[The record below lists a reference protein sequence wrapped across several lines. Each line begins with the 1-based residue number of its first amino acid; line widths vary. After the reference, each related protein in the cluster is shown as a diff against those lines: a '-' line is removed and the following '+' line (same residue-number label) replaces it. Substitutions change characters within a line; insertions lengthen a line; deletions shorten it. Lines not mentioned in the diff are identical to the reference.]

1 MDNIEVKIKKKMNR
15 KTKEQNAV
23 DIFNVNTE
31 ADNKEKQAQR
41 HEEEDNDDYV
51 IGGNIVNTD
60 VANANNQANL
70 DVQKNIW
77 EENKGE
83 AVVYNEAVVVVEEP
97 KKKVAGWGD
106 GISKKKNVVQ
116 AINEEELYFPDLN
129 NPNAKKQAPKP
140 KPKPTMKNEH
150 LFGDSS
156 NFSQPK
162 VDDRFTAT
170 NAIKFT
176 NSKGVSD
183 KLAKLQATGPVYDA
197 NLEDDNLASQNT
209 AGEEPIK
216 FKGKISLLG
225 EETDAD
231 KQRAAF
237 MKEIAERQNNEVEKK
252 KTVWQTSEVKEET
265 RFFNSKG
272 TSKLNGFMRQDNN
285 NASNNLE
292 DSAGK
297 RQFTN
302 SKKVNNG
309 FKAPE
314 LDPNV
319 PTVDNKH
326 AVTAKVTLKGWD

>member
-31 ADNKEKQAQR
+31 ADNKDKQAQR

-83 AVVYNEAVVVVEEP
+83 AVVYDQATVVVEEP

-140 KPKPTMKNEH
+140 KPKPE
-150 LFGDSS
+150 
-156 NFSQPK
+156 
-162 VDDRFTAT
+162 
-170 NAIKFT
+170 
-176 NSKGVSD
+176 
-183 KLAKLQATGPVYDA
+183 AK
-197 NLEDDNLASQNT
+197 
-209 AGEEPIK
+209 K
-216 FKGKISLLG
+216 
-225 EETDAD
+225 
-231 KQRAAF
+231 R
-237 MKEIAERQNNEVEKK
+237 
-252 KTVWQTSEVKEET
+252 TS
-265 RFFNSKG
+265 F
-272 TSKLNGFMRQDNN
+272 
-285 NASNNLE
+285 
-292 DSAGK
+292 
-297 RQFTN
+297 
-302 SKKVNNG
+302 
-309 FKAPE
+309 
-314 LDPNV
+314 
-319 PTVDNKH
+319 
-326 AVTAKVTLKGWD
+326 W

>member
-15 KTKEQNAV
+15 KQKEQNAV

-31 ADNKEKQAQR
+31 ADNKDKQAQR
-41 HEEEDNDDYV
+41 HEEEDQDDYV

-83 AVVYNEAVVVVEEP
+83 AVVYNQATEVEEEP
-97 KKKVAGWGD
+97 SKKKVAGWGD

-140 KPKPTMKNEH
+140 KPKPEGKNAH
-150 LFGDSS
+150 LFGESS
-156 NFSQPK
+156 MSQPK
-162 VDDRFTAT
+162 VDERFSAT

-176 NSKGVSD
+176 NAKGQND
-183 KLAKLQATGPVYDA
+183 RLAKLQAQGPVYDA
-197 NLEDDNLASQNT
+197 NLEDDNLATQN
-209 AGEEPIK
+209 AGEEPVK

-231 KQRAAF
+231 LKRAQY
-237 MKEIAERQNNEVEKK
+237 MKEINERQTEENTKA
-252 KTVWQTSEVKEET
+252 KTVWVTSEVKEES

-272 TSKLNGFMRQDNN
+272 TSKLNGFMQQDNN
-285 NASNNLE
+285 YAGNSLE

-297 RQFTN
+297 RKFTN
-302 SKKVNNG
+302 SKNVNNG

-326 AVTAKVTLKGWD
+326 GVTAKVTLKGWD

>member
-1 MDNIEVKIKKKMNR
+1 MG
-15 KTKEQNAV
+15 
-23 DIFNVNTE
+23 
-31 ADNKEKQAQR
+31 
-41 HEEEDNDDYV
+41 DYV

-83 AVVYNEAVVVVEEP
+83 AVVYDQATVAVEEP
-97 KKKVAGWGD
+97 KKK
-106 GISKKKNVVQ
+106 
-116 AINEEELYFPDLN
+116 
-129 NPNAKKQAPKP
+129 APKP
-140 KPKPTMKNEH
+140 KPKPEAKNAH

-156 NFSQPK
+156 MSQPK
-162 VDDRFTAT
+162 VDERFSAT

-176 NSKGVSD
+176 NAKGQSD
-183 KLAKLQATGPVYDA
+183 RLAKLQAQGPVYDA
-197 NLEDDNLASQNT
+197 NLEDDNLGTQKT
-209 AGEEPIK
+209 EEEPIK

-225 EETDAD
+225 EQTDAD
-231 KQRAAF
+231 VKRAQY
-237 MKEIAERQNNEVEKK
+237 MKEINERQTEENTKA
-252 KTVWQTSEVKEET
+252 KTVWVTSEVKEET

-272 TSKLNGFMRQDNN
+272 GTNKLNGFMKQGNN
-285 NASNNLE
+285 NAGNNLE

-302 SKKVNNG
+302 SKTVNNG

-319 PTVDNKH
+319 PIVDNKH

>member
-15 KTKEQNAV
+15 KQKEQNAV

-31 ADNKEKQAQR
+31 ADNKDKQAQR

-83 AVVYNEAVVVVEEP
+83 AVVYNEATIVVEEP

-140 KPKPTMKNEH
+140 KAKPTMKNEH

-156 NFSQPK
+156 NLSQPK

-176 NSKGVSD
+176 NSKGQSD
-183 KLAKLQATGPVYDA
+183 KLAKLQAQGPVYDA
-197 NLEDDNLASQNT
+197 NLEDDNLNKQNV
-209 AGEEPIK
+209 AGEETIK

-225 EETDAD
+225 EQTDAD
-231 KQRAAF
+231 IKRAQY
-237 MKEIAERQNNEVEKK
+237 MKEIQQRQNEEATKA
-252 KTVWQTSEVKEET
+252 KTVWQTSEVKEES
-265 RFFNSKG
+265 RFYNSKG
-272 TSKLNGFMRQDNN
+272 ANKLNGFMRQDNN
-285 NASNNLE
+285 NAGNSLE

-302 SKKVNNG
+302 SKKVNAG

-314 LDPNV
+314 LDPSI
-319 PTVDNKH
+319 PTVDNKN

>member
-1 MDNIEVKIKKKMNR
+1 MNSEIQKHIKKNK
-15 KTKEQNAV
+15 KNANAEV
-23 DIFNVNTE
+23 DIFNVNPQG
-31 ADNKEKQAQR
+31 DNTDKQAQR
-41 HEEEDNDDYV
+41 TEEEENDDYV

-60 VANANNQANL
+60 VANAHNQANL

-77 EENKGE
+77 EEKNE
-83 AVVYNEAVVVVEEP
+83 AIVYNETITVVEEP
-97 KKKVAGWGD
+97 KKKTVAGWGD
-106 GISKKKNVVQ
+106 GVSKKKNVVQ

-140 KPKPTMKNEH
+140 KPKPEAKNSH

-156 NFSQPK
+156 SFSKPK
-162 VDDRFTAT
+162 TDDRFTAT

-176 NSKGVSD
+176 NSKGQAD
-183 KLAKLQATGPVYDA
+183 RLNKLQATGPVYDA
-197 NLEDDNLASQNT
+197 NLEDDNLAAQNQ
-209 AGEEPIK
+209 AGEEPVK

-225 EETDAD
+225 EETEAD
-231 KQRAAF
+231 KQRAQY
-237 MKEIAERQNNEVEKK
+237 MREIQERQKQESEKP
-252 KTVWQTSEVKEET
+252 KTVWQTSEVKEES

-272 TSKLNGFMRQDNN
+272 GSKLNGFMRQDNN
-285 NASNNLE
+285 SNGLE

-302 SKKVNNG
+302 SKKVNAG

-314 LDPNV
+314 LDPSI
-319 PTVDNKH
+319 PTVTNKE

>member
-1 MDNIEVKIKKKMNR
+1 MGEVKIKKKMNR
-15 KTKEQNAV
+15 KQKEQNAV

-31 ADNKEKQAQR
+31 ADNKDKQAQR

-83 AVVYNEAVVVVEEP
+83 AVVYDQATVVVEEP

-116 AINEEELYFPDLN
+116 AINEDELYFPDLN

-140 KPKPTMKNEH
+140 KPKPEAKNAH

-156 NFSQPK
+156 MSQPK
-162 VDDRFTAT
+162 VDERFSAT

-176 NSKGVSD
+176 NAKGQSD
-183 KLAKLQATGPVYDA
+183 RLAKLQAQGPVYDA
-197 NLEDDNLASQNT
+197 NLEDDNLGTQKT
-209 AGEEPIK
+209 EEEPIK

-225 EETDAD
+225 EQTDAD
-231 KQRAAF
+231 VKRAQY
-237 MKEIAERQNNEVEKK
+237 MKEINERQTEENTKA
-252 KTVWQTSEVKEET
+252 KTVWVTSEVKEET

-272 TSKLNGFMRQDNN
+272 TNKLNGFMKQDNN
-285 NASNNLE
+285 NAGNSLE

-319 PTVDNKH
+319 PIVDNKH